1 MEVFLKLTILERIV
15 VSRFL
20 PTKADYELLKT
31 SEDFKP
37 SIVFDEEESRKYDIS
52 GKTDENGRQMVT
64 FNKDSAEGYVKDI
77 KFPPTISAYISKTLK
92 ELSEKG
98 EITAELIPIYEKF
111 VL

>member
-1 MEVFLKLTILERIV
+1 MKLTILERIV

-20 PTKADYELLKT
+20 PVKTDYELLKT

-52 GKTDENGRQMVT
+52 GKTDEQGRQMIT
-64 FNKDSAEGYVKDI
+64 FNKEASDGYLRDI
-77 KFPPTISAYISKTLK
+77 EFPPLLASFICKTLK
-92 ELSEKG
+92 ELSKKG
-98 EITAELIPIYEKF
+98 EITAETIPVYEKF